1 MTTISNIVLD
11 NKILDPLAEVENR
24 LPTFAAKLK
33 LTHHSPTQ
41 TLMSDGPYIYKY
53 IFCDQAKR
61 RTFDGN
67 AQMAAG
73 VAVNNALQWHYA
85 DLLWKLNSKNKLELS
100 AHIKLQKDI
109 AVKKALDEF
118 RLYKP
123 VNDKDQLKKDQYLNS
138 IPNTIDMAF
147 QAIGKLGVAD
157 LSPTICEN
165 HVTIKGD
172 VCYLFLDIIGRS
184 DFEFGNFGIKSF
196 PLGFS
201 RANPCPKGSFLL
213 ELKTVWSRVG
223 KLKKDGSYSFV
234 MSKAPAA
241 PSINHLIQV
250 SFYAAA
256 YDYKIPVK
264 LLYVTEQD
272 YSLFDENN
280 CNHLK
285 PEGLKK
291 NFQYIINAARRREKL
306 FVRYQ
311 DLPIDEIKKNLIQD
325 VDPMFDHPFYWNIGH
340 TFVEEAKR
348 LWNV

>member
-1 MTTISNIVLD
+1 MNKSNIILE
-11 NKILDPLAEVENR
+11 NRILDPLEEVGNR

-85 DLLWKLNSKNKLELS
+85 DLLWKLNTKNKLELS
-100 AHIKLQKDI
+100 AHIKLKKDF
-109 AVKKALDEF
+109 AVKKAIEEF
-118 RLYKP
+118 QLYKP

-147 QAIGKLGVAD
+147 QAIGKLGVAE
-157 LSPTICEN
+157 LMPTICEN
-165 HVTIKGD
+165 HVTIKGG
-172 VCYLFLDIIGRS
+172 VCSLFLDIIGRS
-184 DFEFGNFGIKSF
+184 DFEFGSFGIKSF
-196 PLGFS
+196 PLGFVHT
-201 RANPCPKGSFLL
+201 NPNPKGNFLL

-223 KLKKDGSYSFV
+223 KQKKDGSYSFV
-234 MSKAPAA
+234 MSKAPTAA

-256 YDYKIPVK
+256 YDYKVPVK
-264 LLYVTEQD
+264 ILYVSEQD
-272 YSLFDENN
+272 YSVFDENN
-280 CNHLK
+280 CKDLK
-285 PEGLKK
+285 PDGLKK
-291 NFQYIINAARRREKL
+291 NFQYIVNAAKRRERL

-311 DLPIDEIKKNLIQD
+311 DLTTDEIKKNIIQD
-325 VDPMFDHPFYWNIGH
+325 VDPMFDHPFYWNIGD